1 MISYI
6 DILLFTLKHCD
17 EKLVMDRKHIFIL
30 IADYLL
36 LILEDESDLFER
48 SCDKFKFISGPNVAL
63 NRITKQYV
71 KMERYYLN
79 QNKDYDPYSNTMHSH

>member
-1 MISYI
+1 
-6 DILLFTLKHCD
+6 
-17 EKLVMDRKHIFIL
+17 MDRKHIFIL

-48 SCDKFKFISGPNVAL
+48 SCDKFKFISGPNIAL

-71 KMERYYLN
+71 KMERYYLT

>member
-1 MISYI
+1 VHDIIKMFKSGYTQVQTLISYI
-6 DILLFTLKHCD
+6 DILLFSLKHCH

-48 SCDKFKFISGPNVAL
+48 SCDKFKFMSGPNMAL
-63 NRITKQYV
+63 NRITK
-71 KMERYYLN
+71 
-79 QNKDYDPYSNTMHSH
+79 